1 MNGKISRW
9 LALLGVVIIS
19 GCASSTPP
27 RLYLLTPLE
36 ADEAEPRTRAIAQQ
50 RLSLGVGPVR
60 VSEYLNRP
68 QIVTRVAPNNIT
80 LGEFDQ
86 WSEPLASNI
95 ARVLALNLSLLT
107 GSGEVMLFPWR
118 AKTVPYQIPV
128 RVLRFDGTL
137 GGQCTLVA
145 AWRILETKSDRTLL
159 MRTSRFESQA
169 AGSDYN
175 ALVAAMNDA
184 LAALSR
190 EIAAEVADIE
200 RQN

>member
-1 MNGKISRW
+1 MNGNIARS
-9 LALLGVVIIS
+9 LALLGVLVLS
-19 GCASSTPP
+19 GCASSAPP

-36 ADEAEPRTRAIAQQ
+36 SDGAELQTRAVAQQ
-50 RLSLGVGPVR
+50 RPSLGVGPVR
-60 VSEYLNRP
+60 ASEYLNRP
-68 QIVTRVAPNNIT
+68 QIVTRVAPNNIK

-95 ARVLALNLSLLT
+95 ARVLVVNLSLLT
-107 GSGEVMLFPWR
+107 GSDEVMLFPWR

-137 GGQCTLVA
+137 GGKSTLVA
-145 AWRILETKSDRTLL
+145 AWRILETKSNRTLL

-184 LAALSR
+184 DATSTSKSR
-190 EIAAEVADIE
+190 M
-200 RQN
+200 